1 MNVSQ
6 EIVLKFWAILDLAL
20 VIIKSFTRSN
30 FKVVQ
35 VMKMAKE
42 IRKLHC
48 KYEVQRHQANEE
60 SLQLQSQAI
69 AATVESQCKQA
80 KADRLKLQQVKEQ
93 LHLLEL
99 QEHQPVTKIIGSS
112 ITNIDH

>member
-1 MNVSQ
+1 LNVSQ
-6 EIVLKFWAILDLAL
+6 EIVLEFWAILDLAL
-20 VIIKSFTRSN
+20 VITKSFTWSN

-48 KYEVQRHQANEE
+48 IHEVQRHQANEE
-60 SLQLQSQAI
+60 SLRLQSQAI

-112 ITNIDH
+112 ITNTDH